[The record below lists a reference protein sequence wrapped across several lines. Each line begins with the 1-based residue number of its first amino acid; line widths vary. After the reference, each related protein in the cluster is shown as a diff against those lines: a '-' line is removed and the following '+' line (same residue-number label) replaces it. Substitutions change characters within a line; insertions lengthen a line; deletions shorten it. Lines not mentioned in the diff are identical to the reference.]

1 MSPSRRSILAAG
13 AGLAL
18 SACAQAPTRATFGG
32 VRRIS
37 PALDA
42 IIPADAVIEELGSGY
57 QWSEGPVWVRDG
69 GYLLF
74 TDVPANIMYKWSEAA
89 GVEEFLNPSGF
100 SGADAS
106 HLREGGA
113 NGLARAADGAIILCD
128 TGNRN
133 LARLDLATKQK
144 TVLADRHDGRRF
156 NSPNDLAI
164 HSSGAIYF
172 TDPPYGLEG
181 MSASPLREIPFHGVY
196 LYTPDGRVRL
206 VDDQR
211 SFPNGVA
218 LSPDE
223 KTLYVACSDEANPLI
238 WAYALGDDGL
248 PLSSRLFFDA
258 KPLQGENAPGL
269 PDGLKVDEAGRLF
282 ATGPG
287 GVLILT
293 PEAELLGV
301 IDPGSAVANC
311 GFGEDGATLFI
322 TAHNRL
328 GRIRLNTRAARWA

>member
-1 MSPSRRSILAAG
+1 MSLSRRSILG
-13 AGLAL
+13 AGVALAG
-18 SACAQAPTRATFGG
+18 CAQAPARATFGR
-32 VRRIS
+32 VRRLS

-42 IIPADAVIEELGSGY
+42 IVSDEAVIEELGAGY
-57 QWSEGPVWVRDG
+57 QWSEGPLWVRDG

-89 GVEEFLNPSGF
+89 GVEECLNPSGF
-100 SGADAS
+100 SGDDAS
-106 HLREGGA
+106 HLREAGA
-113 NGLARAADGAIILCD
+113 NGLARAADGAIMLCD
-128 TGNRN
+128 TGNRT

-144 TVLADRHDGRRF
+144 TVLADRYDGRRF
-156 NSPNDLAI
+156 NSPNDLTV

-172 TDPPYGLEG
+172 TDPPYGLAG

-238 WAYALGDDGL
+238 QAYGLGDDGL
-248 PLSSRLFFDA
+248 PVSSRLFFDA
-258 KPLQGENAPGL
+258 RPLQAQGAPGL
-269 PDGLKVDEAGRLF
+269 PDGLKVDQAGRLF

-287 GVLILT
+287 GVLILS
-293 PEAELLGV
+293 PEADLLGV
-301 IDPGSAVANC
+301 IDPGSAAANC
-311 GFGEDGATLFI
+311 GFGEDGASLFI

-328 GRIRLNTRAARWA
+328 GRIRLRTRAARWA

>member
-1 MSPSRRSILAAG
+1 MSFTRRTMLAAG

-18 SACAQAPTRATFGG
+18 PSCTEARPTFGRI
-32 VRRIS
+32 RRIS

-42 IIPADAVIEELGSGY
+42 VIAADARLEALGSGY

-69 GYLLF
+69 DYLLF
-74 TDVPANIMYKWSEAA
+74 TDAPGNVMYKWSAAA

-113 NGLARAADGAIILCD
+113 NGLARAGDGAIILCD

-133 LARLDLATKQK
+133 LARLDLATKEK
-144 TVLADRHDGRRF
+144 TILADRYEGRRF

-172 TDPPYGLEG
+172 TDPPYGLAG
-181 MSASPLREIPFHGVY
+181 ISASPLREITFHGVY
-196 LYTPDGRVRL
+196 LYTPHDGRVRL

-211 SFPNGVA
+211 NFPNGVA

-223 KTLYVACSDEANPLI
+223 KTLYIACSDEAHPLI
-238 WAYALGDDGL
+238 QAYTLGDDGL
-248 PLSSRLFFDA
+248 PVGSRLFFDA
-258 KPLQGENAPGL
+258 RPLQTEGAPGL

-287 GVLILT
+287 GVLILS
-293 PEAELLGV
+293 PDAQLLGV
-301 IDPGSAVANC
+301 IDPGGAAANC
-311 GFGEDGATLFI
+311 AFGEDGSTLFI

-328 GRIRLNTRAARWA
+328 GRIRLTTRAARWA